1 MKFTFQIILFLSL
14 TLFAQS
20 NSEKIIIDSDLTF
33 EESIAG
39 ISVPA
44 SVKNNLVLIEVQYY
58 SFDEKLHQ
66 GQLLVHKAVVKDL
79 KEIFEIIK
87 EIKFPI
93 HKAVPIVKYGWNDEA
108 SMLANNTSCFNYRK
122 IKGVN
127 IISYHSKGLAIDINP
142 LQNPHIKNNKSIP
155 AGAIYDKTKPGTL
168 TSSSQV
174 VKEFK
179 KRGWHWG
186 GNWRSSKDYQHFE
199 KRTN

>member
-1 MKFTFQIILFLSL
+1 MRLIFKMFFLSL

-20 NSEKIIIDSDLTF
+20 NSDKIIIDSDLTF
-33 EESIAG
+33 EESTAG
-39 ISVPA
+39 ISIPA
-44 SVKNNLVLIEVQYY
+44 SVKNYLVLIEVQYY
-58 SFDEKLHQ
+58 SFDDKLHQ
-66 GQLLVHKAVVKDL
+66 GQLLVHKSVASDL

-93 HKAVPIVKYGWNDEA
+93 HKVVPIVKYGWNDEE

-122 IKGVN
+122 IKGVD
-127 IISYHSKGLAIDINP
+127 IFSYHAKGLAIDINP
-142 LQNPHIKNNKSIP
+142 LLNPHIKNNKLIP
-155 AGAIYDKTKPGTL
+155 TSAIYDKTKPGTL
-168 TSSSQV
+168 TDSSRV

-199 KRTN
+199 KHLN

>member
-14 TLFAQS
+14 ILFAQS

-39 ISVPA
+39 ITIPA

-66 GQLLVHKAVVKDL
+66 GQLLVHKSVVKDL

-93 HKAVPIVKYGWNDEA
+93 DKAVPIVKYGWNDEA

-122 IKGVN
+122 QKGTN

-142 LQNPHIKNNKSIP
+142 FLNPHIKNDKSIP
-155 AGAIYDKTKPGTL
+155 TGAIYDKTKPGTL
-168 TSSSQV
+168 TASSQV

-186 GNWRSSKDYQHFE
+186 GNWRSSNDYQHFE

>member
-1 MKFTFQIILFLSL
+1 MKFTFRIILFLSL

-39 ISVPA
+39 ISIPV

-66 GQLLVHKAVVKDL
+66 GQLLVHKSVVEDL

-87 EIKFPI
+87 EIKFPV
-93 HKAVPIVKYGWNDEA
+93 HKVVPIVNYGWNDEA

-122 IKGVN
+122 QRGTNV
-127 IISYHSKGLAIDINP
+127 ISYHSKGLAIDINP
-142 LQNPHIKNNKSIP
+142 LLNPHIKNNKLIP
-155 AGAIYDKTKPGTL
+155 TGAIYDKTKPGTL
-168 TSSSQV
+168 TSSSQI

-186 GNWRSSKDYQHFE
+186 GNWRASKDYQHFE